1 MKQVQALKVLKSG
14 RNVFLTGSPGSGKTY
29 VLNKFVAQTKANGKK
44 VAVTATTGIA
54 ATHLSGTTIHSWS
67 GIGISGSIEELDLKK
82 LKANSNLVKR
92 YKTTDILVIDEVSM
106 LDGKRLDLISGLA
119 KLFRKSDLPF
129 GGLQVVLVGDL
140 FQLPPVSRGRGDF
153 DFVYKAE
160 CWDYLD
166 LAVCYLSEQHRQ
178 KEDDGYN
185 QILEGIRIGKLSPN
199 QITALKNRKIT
210 PLEEQSLTKL
220 YAHNYDVDQM
230 NESKLKSLPS
240 EEMVYEMNTSG
251 LAHDTKRLISTIL
264 APERLALKIDCE
276 VMFVVNNQKLGFYNG
291 TRGRVTDFSNGSP
304 VVRLS
309 DGKYIEVRMHDWH
322 IEINNE
328 IIATASQLPL
338 RLAWAITIHKSQ
350 GMSLE
355 AAEVDLSHAFTP
367 GMGYVALS
375 RLQSL
380 NGLYLKDMNKLAL
393 VVNRDILEK
402 DKDFRNMS
410 AQHEQ

>member
-1 MKQVQALKVLKSG
+1 MKQIQALKVLNSG
-14 RNVFLTGSPGSGKTY
+14 KNVFLTGSPGSGKTY
-29 VLNKFVAQTKANGKK
+29 VLNKFVAKAKSSGKK

-67 GIGISGSIEELDLKK
+67 GIGISGSLEELDLKK

-119 KLFRKSDLPF
+119 KIFRKNDQVF

-140 FQLPPVSRGRGDF
+140 FQLPPVSRDRSDF
-153 DFVYKAE
+153 DFVYKAD
-160 CWDYLD
+160 CWDQLD
-166 LAVCYLSEQHRQ
+166 LSVCYLTEQHRQ
-178 KEDDGYN
+178 KEDDGFN
-185 QILEGIRIGKLSPN
+185 EILEGIRVGKLSPN
-199 QITALKNRKIT
+199 QLNTLKSRKIS
-210 PLEEQSLTKL
+210 PSEEQSLTKL

-230 NESKLKSLPS
+230 NEAKLKSLPS
-240 EEMVYEMNTSG
+240 EEHVYEMSTSG
-251 LAHDTKRLISTIL
+251 LAHDTKRLVSSIL
-264 APERLALKIDCE
+264 APERLALKEDCE

-291 TRGRVTDFSNGSP
+291 TRGRVVDFNNGVP

-309 DGKYIEVRMHDWH
+309 DDRYIEVRMHDWH
-322 IEINNE
+322 VEINNE
-328 IIATASQLPL
+328 VIASASQLPL

-380 NGLYLKDMNKLAL
+380 SGLYLKDMNRLAL

-402 DKDFRNMS
+402 DKDFRLQS
-410 AQHEQ
+410 ASQEL